1 MDAKN
6 LSEQGKTFLQHILS
20 TGEKWLAEEVKK
32 MCDASSDEADFLE
45 ELTLYLT
52 RLELKVKALKEE
64 SEKIISL

>member
-20 TGEKWLAEEVKK
+20 TVEKWLAEEVKK
-32 MCDASSDEADFLE
+32 MCDASSDEEDFLE
-45 ELTLYLT
+45 EVVLYLT
-52 RLELKVKALKEE
+52 RIELKVKALKEE